1 MNRFKTRG
9 SSTPWGV
16 SQSTEH
22 VADGITFH
30 STACHGGYELSADR
44 EDQLQR
50 LFVGFK
56 TIAGPRWYEEDCD
69 AAVVPIAFPD
79 CFDAENVAVCV
90 SAVTNF
96 AKYYPR
102 YKPVI
107 DYLAKRA
114 AVVG

>member
-1 MNRFKTRG
+1 MIRFKTRG

-22 VADGITFH
+22 VADGIVFH
-30 STACHGGYELSADR
+30 STASHGGYELSADR
-44 EDQLQR
+44 EDQLQM

-56 TIAGPRWYEEDCD
+56 SFVGPRWYEEDND
-69 AAVVPIAFPD
+69 AAVVPIAFPNY
-79 CFDAENVAVCV
+79 FDEETAEMCVA
-90 SAVTNF
+90 AVTNY

-102 YKPVI
+102 YKPVV